1 MAKKITRQLTEQEI
15 AEIARRAA
23 VAGAEQY
30 RKESERDAKKK
41 TDRMLYKTKV
51 LLEKYHLLMD
61 YVNNSVYTLEQAERV
76 NPEINDIE
84 LLMKYGILDEDKTL
98 KTMERSITTV
108 NLIMTHV
115 NRMLEIYRSD
125 SEGSAS
131 PTRQRQWRVVYH
143 MYLADQRLTTK
154 EIADMEH
161 QELRTI
167 QNDAKAAREDL
178 TVLFFGLN
186 GILIRMLKD

>member
-1 MAKKITRQLTEQEI
+1 MAKKNTRQLTEQEI
-15 AEIARRAA
+15 AEIARKAA

-30 RKESERDAKKK
+30 RKEYELSAKKK
-41 TDRMLYKTKV
+41 VDKMLYKTKV
-51 LLEKYHLLMD
+51 LLEKYHLLMK
-61 YVNNSVYTLEQAERV
+61 YVNNSVYTLEQAEQV

-115 NRMLEIYRSD
+115 NRMLQVYKSEC
-125 SEGSAS
+125 EGSAS
-131 PTRQRQWRVVYH
+131 QTRQRQWRVIYR
-143 MYLADQRLTTK
+143 MYLAEHRLSTR
-154 EIADMEH
+154 EIADMEE
-161 QELRTI
+161 QEIRTI

-178 TVLFFGLN
+178 TVLIFGLN
-186 GILIRMLKD
+186 GILIRILRE

>member
-143 MYLADQRLTTK
+143 MYLADKRLTTK

>member
-1 MAKKITRQLTEQEI
+1 MAKKNTRQLTEQEI
-15 AEIARRAA
+15 AEIARKAA

-30 RKESERDAKKK
+30 RKESEQSAKKRV
-41 TDRMLYKTKV
+41 DRMLYKTKV
-51 LLEKYHLLMD
+51 LLEKYHLLMK
-61 YVNNSVYTLEQAERV
+61 YVNDSVYTLEQAEKV

-115 NRMLEIYRSD
+115 NRMINVYKTEC
-125 SEGSAS
+125 EGSAS
-131 PTRQRQWRVVYH
+131 PTRQRQWRVIYN
-143 MYLADQRLTTK
+143 MYLADHRMTTK
-154 EIADMEH
+154 EIADMEG

-178 TVLFFGLN
+178 TVLIFGLN
-186 GILIRMLKD
+186 GILIRILKE

>member
-131 PTRQRQWRVVYH
+131 PTRQRQWRVIYH
-143 MYLADQRLTTK
+143 MYLADKRLTTK